1 MIHASRFQWSIFLF
15 GIQLLMPVVEAPA
28 QHHGPPPMSPAAVV
42 ATSVP
47 DFERVLSQF
56 GPRLTAVSSNGDAVT
71 LFTSGFASAIGLHEA
86 ASNLKSGGGAGSV
99 EGDAVE
105 FVEALARW
113 NWARSTLTGFRGPES
128 DGADQGGGPDSKKQL
143 VWMASVEPAP
153 QLQRLIPLL
162 EGAAWGRSAGAAQV
176 EHPGYDAYRAAV
188 DREYPEVV
196 GAERGWLPLIERE
209 GPAVLKSR
217 LISEP
222 LGAPI
227 PDSARSQMAG
237 RYYEQRLRPLVDA
250 RAQTLL
256 MEIERDAALRA
267 YQQWLILRGSRDR
280 SQESAGFRRLCGS
293 WQWTIH
299 NHRNHGEQKTVMVFA
314 PPGSDQAGAAKPKE
328 AVVRGDTVYLRWEL
342 PGGVLQ
348 EDSLLLIGDGKRLEG
363 SFVNSGGAW
372 GSITGKRLQSCK
384 AF

>member
-1 MIHASRFQWSIFLF
+1 MIHARLFRWSILPF
-15 GIQLLMPVVEAPA
+15 GILLLLAAEAPA
-28 QHHGPPPMSPAAVV
+28 QQHNPPPMNPAPAAAV
-42 ATSVP
+42 SLP
-47 DFERVLSQF
+47 DFDRLLGQF
-56 GPRLTAVSSNGDAVT
+56 ASRLVTVSSNAEAVT
-71 LFTSGFASAIGLHEA
+71 LFTSGVGGAVGLQEA
-86 ASNLKSGGGAGSV
+86 VSNLKSGTPAGTAES
-99 EGDAVE
+99 DAVE
-105 FVEALARW
+105 LVEALVRW
-113 NWARSTLTGFRGPES
+113 NWARTVLTRVRGTES
-128 DGADQGGGPDSKKQL
+128 DGAEQAAGADSKKQL
-143 VWMASVEPAP
+143 VWMTSVEPAP
-153 QLQRLIPLL
+153 QLQRLMPLL
-162 EGAAWGRSAGAAQV
+162 EGAAWGRSAAADQG

-188 DREYPEVV
+188 DREYPDVV
-196 GAERGWLPLIERE
+196 GAERGWLPLVERE

-227 PDSARSQMAG
+227 PDSARNQMAG
-237 RYYEQRLRPLVDA
+237 RYYEQRLRPLIDA

-280 SQESAGFRRLCGS
+280 SMESVGLRRLCGS

-314 PPGSDQAGAAKPKE
+314 PPGGEQAGAAKPKE

-372 GSITGKRLQSCK
+372 GSITGKRVQTCK
-384 AF
+384 AS